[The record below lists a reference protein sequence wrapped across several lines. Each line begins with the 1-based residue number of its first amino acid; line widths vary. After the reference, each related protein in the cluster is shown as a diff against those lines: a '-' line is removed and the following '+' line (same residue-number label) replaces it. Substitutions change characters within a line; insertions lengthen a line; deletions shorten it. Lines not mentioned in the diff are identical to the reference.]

1 MTKRDKPAMSEEEF
15 EKAIKELA
23 QKEFA
28 TGKRDD
34 AAYRKLCMQHGETVS
49 PDRKAIY
56 ESSMRKTGGK
66 MNAACMFWDN
76 NGNKTL
82 SYNPES
88 RNWKAISTE
97 EEFARAR
104 VFTSI
109 YNDELARLKKEY
121 GENAKG
127 TRATLNA
134 RGAIIEINNIE
145 LYQGGNCMGVDS
157 ILGGNFSVQTKDFTK
172 RTTSGATD
180 VNQTQGLSESEKL
193 ENFKKE
199 IWKEIDSMS
208 WGSNISVQITDSAF
222 EKMMVDKEFKNK
234 MMNIIREDARGSNM
248 MCGGT
253 LINIDENGYKGY
265 SYMQSHTKEAG
276 RAFEAHSKDKDSFYS
291 KKCKKDELNELWE
304 KERLK
309 KRQYQ
314 EKADDEYME
323 SLRLKEIFQH
333 KEDVAKL
340 YEEKTVKK

>member
-1 MTKRDKPAMSEEEF
+1 MD
-15 EKAIKELA
+15 
-23 QKEFA
+23 
-28 TGKRDD
+28 
-34 AAYRKLCMQHGETVS
+34 C
-49 PDRKAIY
+49 
-56 ESSMRKTGGK
+56 
-66 MNAACMFWDN
+66 
-76 NGNKTL
+76 
-82 SYNPES
+82 
-88 RNWKAISTE
+88 
-97 EEFARAR
+97 
-104 VFTSI
+104 
-109 YNDELARLKKEY
+109 
-121 GENAKG
+121 KG

-265 SYMQSHTKEAG
+265 SYMQDHTKEAG
-276 RAFEAHSKDKDSFYS
+276 RAFDAHSKDKDSFYS

-304 KERLK
+304 R
-309 KRQYQ
+309 
-314 EKADDEYME
+314 D
-323 SLRLKEIFQH
+323 
-333 KEDVAKL
+333 
-340 YEEKTVKK
+340 

>member
-1 MTKRDKPAMSEEEF
+1 MQYERIADSSKANDTKKKDAEQAVEKYGSSKAESTAGYMSKLEKLAPSVEF
-15 EKAIKELA
+15 GIGN
-23 QKEFA
+23 
-28 TGKRDD
+28 T
-34 AAYRKLCMQHGETVS
+34 H
-49 PDRKAIY
+49 
-56 ESSMRKTGGK
+56 SSAKSG
-66 MNAACMFWDN
+66 
-76 NGNKTL
+76 KTL
-82 SYNPES
+82 TINQKLLEKMQDDP
-88 RNWKAISTE
+88 N
-97 EEFARAR
+97 
-104 VFTSI
+104 
-109 YNDELARLKKEY
+109 KE
-121 GENAKG
+121 
-127 TRATLNA
+127 
-134 RGAIIEINNIE
+134 
-145 LYQGGNCMGVDS
+145 
-157 ILGGNFSVQTKDFTK
+157 
-172 RTTSGATD
+172 
-180 VNQTQGLSESEKL
+180 
-193 ENFKKE
+193 KE
-199 IWKEIDSMS
+199 MKEIDSMS
-208 WGSNISVQITDSAF
+208 WGSNISVQITNSAF
-222 EKMMVDKEFKNK
+222 EKMMVNKEFKNK